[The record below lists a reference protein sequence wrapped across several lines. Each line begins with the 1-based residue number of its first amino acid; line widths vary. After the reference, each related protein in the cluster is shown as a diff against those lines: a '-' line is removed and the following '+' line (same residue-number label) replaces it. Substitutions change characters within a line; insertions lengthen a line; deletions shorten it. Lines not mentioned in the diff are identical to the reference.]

1 MQVKKSLFKLLFL
14 ILIVAIVILIM
25 HCLKNK
31 QFKDFFYGKR
41 AVRENLILDLKN
53 EKIKVDDNNIVI
65 LSDKYN
71 NLAENNYIKVFNCD
85 NEECLVSFL
94 YKAGFPDEDVYVIY
108 SSTDDEL
115 IKKYI
120 DKNLYKFIKKID
132 NNWYLVQ
139 YN

>member
-1 MQVKKSLFKLLFL
+1 MKKILKLLFL
-14 ILIVAIVILIM
+14 ILIIVLVILIM
-25 HCLKNK
+25 NYLRNK
-31 QFKDFFYGKR
+31 QFKDFFYNKK
-41 AVRENLILDLKN
+41 AIRENLILDLKN
-53 EKIKVDDNNIVI
+53 EKIKVDDNNMVI

-71 NLAENNYIKVFNCD
+71 NLAENNYIRVFNCD

-120 DKNLYKFIKKID
+120 DRSFYKFIKKLD

>member
-1 MQVKKSLFKLLFL
+1 MKKILKLLFL
-14 ILIVAIVILIM
+14 ILIIVLVILM
-25 HCLKNK
+25 MNYLKNK
-31 QFKDFFYGKR
+31 QFKDFFYNKK
-41 AVRENLILDLKN
+41 AIRENLILDLKN
-53 EKIKVDDNNIVI
+53 EKIKVDDNNMVI
-65 LSDKYN
+65 LLDKYN
-71 NLAENNYIKVFNCD
+71 YLAENNYIRVFNCD

-120 DKNLYKFIKKID
+120 DRSFYKFIERID

>member
-1 MQVKKSLFKLLFL
+1 MKKILKLLFL
-14 ILIVAIVILIM
+14 ILIIVLVILM
-25 HCLKNK
+25 MNYLKNK
-31 QFKDFFYGKR
+31 QFKDFFYNKKTI
-41 AVRENLILDLKN
+41 RENLILDLKN

-71 NLAENNYIKVFNCD
+71 NLAENNFIRVFRCD

-120 DKNLYKFIKKID
+120 DKNLYKFIKRID